1 MPISG
6 RRRIASGSATPGRG
20 RHDLRSTGLPY
31 LWIVTI
37 IRLADA
43 RRRATAAVIGA
54 AGFIGRPLC
63 DALEAEGVRVARYS
77 RSRPFVRDGRL
88 SAELVAARTVFYV
101 ATSINP
107 AKAASQADLAAAD
120 QRTFVSLLD
129 GLREAGRRPT
139 LIFTSSGGTVY
150 DPQVAPPYLESSPT
164 GPAAAYG
171 RCKLRLECELLAR
184 ADAVRPVIL
193 RLANIYGPGQPESGG
208 VVARWVA
215 SAARGDALEIFG
227 SPRAARDYLYID
239 DTVDALMRAYHLATA
254 GGPLDPAES
263 VFNVGSGTPVMLAR
277 LADLVAAAAGRR
289 VQVHHRPGRD
299 FDRLAYWLDVAA
311 AHRKLG
317 WRPHTPLELGV
328 RRTWQALT
336 VAAEQAA

>member
-1 MPISG
+1 
-6 RRRIASGSATPGRG
+6 
-20 RHDLRSTGLPY
+20 
-31 LWIVTI
+31 VTI
-37 IRLADA
+37 IRLAGA
-43 RRRATAAVIGA
+43 RPRATAAVIGA

-77 RSRPFVRDGRL
+77 RARPFVRDGRL

-107 AKAASQADLAAAD
+107 AKAASQSDLAAAD

-129 GLREAGRRPT
+129 GLRAAGRRPT

-150 DPQVAPPYLESSPT
+150 DPQVAPPYVEASPT
-164 GPAAAYG
+164 RPVAAYG

-215 SAARGDALEIFG
+215 SAARGEGLEIFG

-239 DTVDALMRAYHLATA
+239 DTIDALMRSYRLVAS
-254 GGPLDPAES
+254 GEPAES
-263 VFNVGSGTPVMLAR
+263 VFNIGSGTPVMLAR

-289 VQVHHRPGRD
+289 IDVHHRPGRD

-311 AHRKLG
+311 ARRQLG

-328 RRTWQALT
+328 RRTWQALAE
-336 VAAEQAA
+336 AAERAA